1 MYNLL
6 MSLFIKISTFF
17 IPLLLAFIAYQCQ
30 FLVPFIPQI
39 IAFASLIIILSLI
52 YFRQILL
59 PVVIFVLNLAIFS
72 TGGISSPIFFLSY
85 FLLFSLSFQN
95 QPTINLVFSLIT
107 MAFYSYSLN
116 SVNSIIQLFSV
127 LLISPLTYFI
137 SKQQELQKNTEDII
151 SQDETD
157 FLFWISLHLK
167 KSLNEILF
175 LSENPKINKIVKNL
189 LKNSEKLCRSIDEKS
204 DEI

>member
-1 MYNLL
+1 
-6 MSLFIKISTFF
+6 MSFFIKISTFF
-17 IPLLLAFIAYQCQ
+17 TPLLLAFIAYQCQ

-95 QPTINLVFSLIT
+95 QPAINLVFSLVT

-116 SVNSIIQLFSV
+116 SINSIIQLFSI

-189 LKNSEKLCRSIDEKS
+189 LKNSEKLSRSIDEKS

>member
-6 MSLFIKISTFF
+6 MSFFIKISTFF
-17 IPLLLAFIAYQCQ
+17 TPLLFAFIAYQCQ

-116 SVNSIIQLFSV
+116 SINSIIQLFSV

-137 SKQQELQKNTEDII
+137 SRQQELQKNTEDII

-189 LKNSEKLCRSIDEKS
+189 LKNSEKLSRSIDEKS

>member
-1 MYNLL
+1 

>member
-116 SVNSIIQLFSV
+116 SINSIIQLFSV

>member
-1 MYNLL
+1 
-6 MSLFIKISTFF
+6 
-17 IPLLLAFIAYQCQ
+17 
-30 FLVPFIPQI
+30 
-39 IAFASLIIILSLI
+39 
-52 YFRQILL
+52 
-59 PVVIFVLNLAIFS
+59 
-72 TGGISSPIFFLSY
+72 
-85 FLLFSLSFQN
+85 
-95 QPTINLVFSLIT
+95 

>member
-1 MYNLL
+1 
-6 MSLFIKISTFF
+6 MSFFIKISTFF
-17 IPLLLAFIAYQCQ
+17 TPLLFAFIAYQCQ

-116 SVNSIIQLFSV
+116 SINSIIQLFSV

-137 SKQQELQKNTEDII
+137 SRQQELQKNTEDII

-189 LKNSEKLCRSIDEKS
+189 LKNSEKLSRSIDEKS